1 MQPAVNV
8 VEKLLLVLPPE
19 KERRRRSA
27 ELMDHRSV
35 PHGERIDVHVSEPGA
50 PRGIATNAEDG

>member
-35 PHGERIDVHVSEPGA
+35 PHGERIDVYVSEPGA